1 MFIYILIIK
10 YQKLKNKDCNKELLN
25 LKLTWAQTQYK
36 LKYNRLNY
44 IYIYIYNA
52 YQIKWAF
59 ELV

>member
-1 MFIYILIIK
+1 MFIYIFIIK

-25 LKLTWAQTQYK
+25 PKLSWAQTQYK
-36 LKYNRLNY
+36 IKYNRLN
-44 IYIYIYNA
+44 YIYNA